1 MACFPIQ
8 SLNTFLSSCYLGW
21 RCCTVWLA
29 HSWLLAAQ
37 VVDLEL
43 EAQAE
48 APCQFRPFSI
58 CLDSDFHEFYRNF
71 NFLTLLLGLISIDH
85 CNKNYFW
92 GIGGQAAWPLP
103 VCAYES
109 SHLMG
114 CIWIQDKS
122 KSHSCP
128 VLAVLNPRWWFY
140 PTKNLPKHTNNLLNN
155 WHNVT
160 EETTQGCGL
169 FSVLLGLFTVIEGS
183 TLLVSV
189 SKTAALFITR
199 IGMCF
204 CWFPWWY
211 QLFDLYDVFFF
222 FLFIWATND
231 QNVPHA
237 VVAGTTWKWPF
248 GSVCS
253 MCF

>member
-1 MACFPIQ
+1 MPCFPIQ
-8 SLNTFLSSCYLGW
+8 SLNTFLSSCYLGR

-29 HSWLLAAQ
+29 HSCLLAAQ

-58 CLDSDFHEFYRNF
+58 CPDSDFHEFYRNF
-71 NFLTLLLGLISIDH
+71 NFLTLLLGLVSIDH

-92 GIGGQAAWPLP
+92 GIGGQAVWPLP

-128 VLAVLNPRWWFY
+128 VLAVLNPSWWFY
-140 PTKNLPKHTNNLLNN
+140 PKKTCQNIQIIYWIIGIMSQRKQLKEWQL
-155 WHNVT
+155 WVV
-160 EETTQGCGL
+160 
-169 FSVLLGLFTVIEGS
+169 FSIARYIDSDT
-183 TLLVSV
+183 
-189 SKTAALFITR
+189 
-199 IGMCF
+199 
-204 CWFPWWY
+204 
-211 QLFDLYDVFFF
+211 
-222 FLFIWATND
+222 
-231 QNVPHA
+231 
-237 VVAGTTWKWPF
+237 GTYIVDI
-248 GSVCS
+248 SE
-253 MCF
+253 